1 MLNPSK
7 EQEEEWAEQKLLCFA
22 RFCWVNRHKVQT
34 CRDNVQ
40 RTWAQIFLKNHGINL
55 DVYAADRIRQGK
67 SKSKVATPES
77 VQRSLWES
85 T

>member
-1 MLNPSK
+1 MCK
-7 EQEEEWAEQKLLCFA
+7 
-22 RFCWVNRHKVQT
+22 
-34 CRDNVQ
+34 DNVQ
-40 RTWAQIFLKNHGINL
+40 RTWTQIFFKKHGINL
-55 DVYAADRIRQGK
+55 DVYAADRIRQGQ

>member
-7 EQEEEWAEQKLLCFA
+7 EQEEEWAEQKLLHFA
-22 RFCWVNRHKVQT
+22 RFCWINRHKVHL
-34 CRDNVQ
+34 CRDNVR
-40 RTWAQIFLKNHGINL
+40 RTWAQIFLKNHGIHL
-55 DVYAADRIRQGK
+55 DVDAADRIRQGK

>member
-1 MLNPSK
+1 MCK
-7 EQEEEWAEQKLLCFA
+7 
-22 RFCWVNRHKVQT
+22 
-34 CRDNVQ
+34 DNVQ
-40 RTWAQIFLKNHGINL
+40 RTWAQIFLKKHGINL
-55 DVYAADRIRQGK
+55 DAYASDRIRKGL

>member
-1 MLNPSK
+1 M
-7 EQEEEWAEQKLLCFA
+7 
-22 RFCWVNRHKVQT
+22 

-77 VQRSLWES
+77 VQRSLWEMQ
-85 T
+85 